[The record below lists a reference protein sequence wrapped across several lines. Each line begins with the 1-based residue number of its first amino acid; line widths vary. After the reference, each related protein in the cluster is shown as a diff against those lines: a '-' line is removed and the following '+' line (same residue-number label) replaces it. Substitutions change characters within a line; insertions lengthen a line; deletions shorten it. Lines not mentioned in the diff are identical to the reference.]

1 MRRRDFIKVIVGS
14 ATAWPLSAGA
24 QPTDG
29 ARRIG
34 LLMGWSK
41 NNAEFR
47 GLVAT
52 FVEELARLG
61 WVDGR
66 NAQIEERWTD
76 ADGERASAF
85 ATELVAWRSDVLLS
99 STTPATAAL
108 HRATTT
114 IPIVFTVVVDPVR
127 AGFVASLPRPGGNIT
142 GFRHTEPAFAG
153 KWLNLLKELAPG
165 IKHAAIMFNPDTAP
179 DRGNFFLE
187 SFESAAR
194 SLGVE
199 PITLSVR
206 SDREIETAITVLGRK
221 PAGLLL
227 ADDAFMAAHYP
238 LVISSTLANKVP
250 SIFTEEGF
258 ARDGGLASYGP
269 VFKDIFRRA
278 AGYVDRILKG
288 DKPADLPVQQAAK
301 FQLVINLKTAKALD
315 LTIPDKLLAIAD
327 EVIE

>member
-1 MRRRDFIKVIVGS
+1 VHADRYFGRYRGKNRH
-14 ATAWPLSAGA
+14 TASTREP
-24 QPTDG
+24 
-29 ARRIG
+29 
-34 LLMGWSK
+34 
-41 NNAEFR
+41 
-47 GLVAT
+47 
-52 FVEELARLG
+52 
-61 WVDGR
+61 
-66 NAQIEERWTD
+66 TD

-114 IPIVFTVVVDPVR
+114 IPIVFTVVVDPVH

-199 PITLSVR
+199 PVTLSVR
-206 SDREIETAITVLGRK
+206 SDREIETAITALGRK
-221 PAGLLL
+221 QAGLLL

-269 VFKDIFRRA
+269 VFKDIFRA
-278 AGYVDRILKG
+278 
-288 DKPADLPVQQAAK
+288 PQAMSI
-301 FQLVINLKTAKALD
+301 VS
-315 LTIPDKLLAIAD
+315 
-327 EVIE
+327 

>member
-1 MRRRDFIKVIVGS
+1 MRRRNFIQGIAAS
-14 ATAWPLSAGA
+14 TAWPLSVGA

-29 ARRIG
+29 TRRIG
-34 LLMGWSK
+34 LLIGWSK
-41 NNAEFR
+41 NNPEFR

-66 NAQIEERWTD
+66 NARIEERWTD
-76 ADGERASAF
+76 SDGERASAF
-85 ATELVAWRSDVLLS
+85 ATELVAWRPDVLLS

-142 GFRHTEPAFAG
+142 GFRHTEPTFAG
-153 KWLNLLKELAPG
+153 KWLNLLKEIAPD
-165 IKHAAIMFNPDTAP
+165 IKRAAIMFNPDTAP

-187 SFESAAR
+187 LFESAAR
-194 SLGVE
+194 SLGIE
-199 PITLSVR
+199 PITLAVR
-206 SDREIETAITVLGRK
+206 SDREIQATITALGRER
-221 PAGLLL
+221 AGLLL
-227 ADDAFMAAHYP
+227 MDDAFMAVHYP
-238 LVISSTLANKVP
+238 AVISSTLANKVP

-269 VFKDIFRRA
+269 DFNDIFRRA

-288 DKPADLPVQQAAK
+288 DRPADLPVQQPTK
-301 FQLVINLKTAKALD
+301 FQLLINLKTAKALD
-315 LTIPDKLLAIAD
+315 LTVPDKLLATVD
-327 EVIE
+327 GVIE

>member
-1 MRRRDFIKVIVGS
+1 MRRRNFILGITAS
-14 ATAWPLSAGA
+14 TAWPLAVGA

-29 ARRIG
+29 TRRIG
-34 LLMGWSK
+34 LLIGWSK
-41 NNAEFR
+41 KNPEFR
-47 GLVAT
+47 GLVAAFT
-52 FVEELARLG
+52 EELARLG

-66 NAQIEERWTD
+66 NAQIEERWTE

-85 ATELVAWRSDVLLS
+85 ATELVAWRPDVLLS

-108 HRATTT
+108 HRATTI

-153 KWLNLLKELAPG
+153 KWLNLLKEIAPS

-179 DRGNFFLE
+179 DRGSFFLE
-187 SFESAAR
+187 SFEAAAR
-194 SLGVE
+194 SMGVE
-199 PITLSVR
+199 PVTLAVR
-206 SDREIETAITVLGRK
+206 SDREIETAIIALGREQG
-221 PAGLLL
+221 GLLL
-227 ADDAFMAAHYP
+227 MDDAFMAVHYP
-238 LVISSTLANKVP
+238 SVISSTLANKVP

-301 FQLVINLKTAKALD
+301 FQLVINLKTAKALN
-315 LTIPDKLLAIAD
+315 LTVPDKLLATAD

>member
-1 MRRRDFIKVIVGS
+1 MRRRSFIQGIAAS
-14 ATAWPLSAGA
+14 IAWPPAAGA

-41 NNAEFR
+41 NNAELR

-85 ATELVAWRSDVLLS
+85 AMELVAWRPDVLLS

-127 AGFVASLPRPGGNIT
+127 AGFVASLPRPAGNIT

-153 KWLNLLKELAPG
+153 KWLNLLKELAPS

-187 SFESAAR
+187 PFESAAR

-221 PAGLLL
+221 QAGLLL

-288 DKPADLPVQQAAK
+288 DKPADLPVQQASK

-315 LTIPDKLLAIAD
+315 LTVPDKLLAIAD